1 MPMPPD
7 PNAPWNPSNDP
18 MDIYGKNRAGAWPVT
33 PLNPSQPAP
42 NPFPATPGYWGPGV
56 SLGKATSMVGHA
68 AAGDFLINLVAVG
81 VLWPVWV
88 CLYPLAALAGAFTFY
103 YAFPFVL
110 HFVPRSLIVGSG
122 LSLMVVGLAA
132 AAVGLW
138 IVSRFEHV
146 LAGNGVYRL
155 ARHFVRLPLFGL
167 AAILVIERTH
177 GVRYTLALPVIS
189 RVLSIPQY
197 LAIVIGTMI
206 AAHFALWNWKWGRE
220 FWHER
225 LRGAQLRKR
234 GM

>member
-1 MPMPPD
+1 MPPD

-18 MDIYGKNRAGAWPVT
+18 MDIYGKNRAGAWPIT
-33 PLNPSQPAP
+33 PLNPSQPVP
-42 NPFPATPGYWGPGV
+42 NPSAAAPVYWGPGV
-56 SLGKATSMVGHA
+56 SLKDAVTAVGHS
-68 AAGDFLINLVAVG
+68 AAGDFFLNLVVVG
-81 VLWPVWV
+81 VLWEAWV

-110 HFVPRSLIVGSG
+110 RFVPRSLILGSG

-132 AAVGLW
+132 AAVVLW

-155 ARHFVRLPLFGL
+155 ARHFVRLPLLGI
-167 AAILVIERTH
+167 AAILLIERTH
-177 GVRYTLALPVIS
+177 GVRYTLALPVVS

-197 LAIVIGTMI
+197 LAIVIGTMV
-206 AAHFALWNWKWGRE
+206 AGHFALWNWKWGRE

-234 GM
+234 GT